1 MAPGSFCTAV
11 LRSSNPGASAAFYNA
26 ITGWTVQPSSDDR
39 HQFFQAGGKTVASLL
54 HTTSA
59 DAAWIPCVWV
69 ENVERT
75 VADAIALGATLTGET
90 NINGVARLATLC
102 DMEGAELG
110 LWQPAPHEGA
120 DLIDD
125 VGSIWWI
132 ELLSN
137 DLPRA
142 HDFYRRLFG
151 WTTIDRSFEPFD
163 LYQVFT
169 RGETQEGGL
178 IKFDEVSPGWNVII
192 SVNDCDATIRQ
203 AESLG
208 GAEMFSHTVP
218 KYGRIGGFFDPAG
231 ARLILRG
238 PVPIAQT

>member
-1 MAPGSFCTAV
+1 VPHGSFCTAV
-11 LRSSNPGASAAFYNA
+11 LRSSDPQRSAAFYNA
-26 ITGWTVQPSSDDR
+26 VIGWTVQPSSDDK
-39 HQFFQAGGKTVASLL
+39 HQLFQAGGRTAASLL
-54 HTTSA
+54 HITSRQ
-59 DAAWIPCVWV
+59 DSWIACVSV
-69 ENVERT
+69 ENVERAS
-75 VADAIALGATLTGET
+75 ADAIALGATLTGET
-90 NINGVARLATLC
+90 SIEGVAQLATLR
-102 DMEGAELG
+102 DPEGAELG
-110 LWQPAPHEGA
+110 LWQPAPLEGA
-120 DLIDD
+120 ELTDA

-151 WTTIDRSFEPFD
+151 WTTVDRSFEPFE

-178 IKFDEVSPGWNVII
+178 VEFEVSPQWNVII

-203 AESLG
+203 VESLG
-208 GAEMFSHTVP
+208 GAEIFTHTVP

-231 ARLILRG
+231 ARMILRG
-238 PVPIAQT
+238 PVPVAQS